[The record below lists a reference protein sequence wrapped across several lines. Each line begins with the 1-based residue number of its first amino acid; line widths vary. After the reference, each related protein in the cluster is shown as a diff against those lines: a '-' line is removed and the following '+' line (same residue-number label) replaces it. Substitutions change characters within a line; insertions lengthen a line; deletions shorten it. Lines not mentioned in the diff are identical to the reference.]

1 MRNIGRNTE
10 HASTASRRDA
20 ILVKKNYTLYR
31 ETEIISDN
39 TKTGPNG
46 EDAGEMV
53 INVGP
58 QHPATHGV
66 LHLVITLQGETI
78 KKMEPHLG
86 YIHRSIEK
94 MCESLSYRQFIYVTS
109 RMDYLSAHINNH
121 ACAMCVEKGLQIE
134 IPPRAQVIRVLMGEL
149 TRVASHELWWGALA
163 MDVGA
168 FTPFFYAFRERE
180 TINDIMEETC
190 GARLTMNYMVPGGVM
205 YDLHPNFQQRVKDF
219 IKLFKSKIDE
229 YDDLVTGNI
238 IFQNRTK
245 GIGVISKEDAISFGC
260 TGPVG
265 RGSGVHCDI
274 RKLYPYE
281 VYDKVQ
287 FEEIIETAGD
297 SFARYLVRIK
307 EMRQSIHIIE
317 QLIDNIPEGDF
328 QAKTK
333 AVLKL
338 PKGEFYSRVE
348 TARGELGVYIV
359 SEGGTTPYRIKFRSP
374 GFSNLS
380 ALEHMVRG
388 SKIGDLMATMGTL
401 DLVIPDIDR

>member
-1 MRNIGRNTE
+1 MVEEIGTTE
-10 HASTASRRDA
+10 EGDL
-20 ILVKKNYTLYR
+20 I
-31 ETEIISDN
+31 
-39 TKTGPNG
+39 
-46 EDAGEMV
+46 

-66 LHLVITLQGETI
+66 LHLVITVNGETI
-78 KKMEPHLG
+78 KKVEPHLG

-94 MCESLSYRQFIYVTS
+94 MCESLTYRQFIYVTS

-121 ACAMCVEKGLQIE
+121 ACALCVEKGLQVE
-134 IPPRAQVIRVLMGEL
+134 IPPRAQVIRVLMDEL
-149 TRVASHELWWGALA
+149 TRIASHELWWGAMA
-163 MDVGA
+163 MDLGA
-168 FTPFFYAFRERE
+168 FTPFFHAFRERE
-180 TINDIMEETC
+180 TISDIMEETC

-205 YDLHPNFQQRVKDF
+205 ADLHPNFQKRVKEF
-219 IKLFKSKIDE
+219 IALYKLKINE
-229 YDDLVTGNI
+229 YAELVTGNI
-238 IFQNRTK
+238 IFQNRMK
-245 GIGVISKEDAISFGC
+245 GVGYLSAEDAISYGC
-260 TGPVG
+260 SGPTA
-265 RGSGVHCDI
+265 RGSGVSCDI
-274 RKLYPYE
+274 RKLSPYE
-281 VYDKVQ
+281 VYDKVE
-287 FEEIIETAGD
+287 FDEVLEPEGD
-297 SFARYLVRIK
+297 SFARYMVRIR
-307 EMRQSIHIIE
+307 EMNQSIKIIE

-380 ALEHMVRG
+380 ALDHMARG
-388 SKIGDLMATMGTL
+388 HLLGDLVAMMGTL

>member
-1 MRNIGRNTE
+1 
-10 HASTASRRDA
+10 
-20 ILVKKNYTLYR
+20 
-31 ETEIISDN
+31 
-39 TKTGPNG
+39 
-46 EDAGEMV
+46 
-53 INVGP
+53 
-58 QHPATHGV
+58 
-66 LHLVITLQGETI
+66 VITLNGETI
-78 KKMEPHLG
+78 KKVEPHLG

-121 ACAMCVEKGLQIE
+121 ACSMCIEKGLQIE
-134 IPPRAQVIRVLMGEL
+134 VPPRAKVIRVLMDEL
-149 TRVASHELWWGALA
+149 TRIASHELWWGAMA
-163 MDVGA
+163 MDLGA

-205 YDLHPNFQQRVKDF
+205 FDLHPNFQRRVKEF
-219 IKLFKSKIDE
+219 IQLFKSKIDE

-238 IFQNRTK
+238 IFQIRTK
-245 GIGVISKEDAISFGC
+245 GVGVLSKEDAISYGC
-260 TGPVG
+260 TGPVA
-265 RGSGVHCDI
+265 RGSGVSCDI
-274 RKLYPYE
+274 RKIYPYE
-281 VYDKVQ
+281 VYDQVE
-287 FEEIIETAGD
+287 FDEIIETAGD
-297 SFARYLVRIK
+297 SFARYMVRVR
-307 EMRQSIHIIE
+307 EMHQSIRIIE

-338 PKGEFYSRVE
+338 PKGEFYTRAE
-348 TARGELGVYIV
+348 TARGEFGIYIV

-380 ALEHMVRG
+380 ALDHMVRG
-388 SKIGDLMATMGTL
+388 NKLGDLMATMGTL

>member
-1 MRNIGRNTE
+1 M
-10 HASTASRRDA
+10 
-20 ILVKKNYTLYR
+20 YR
-31 ETEIISDN
+31 QTDIISDN
-39 TKTGPNG
+39 RTSADEG
-46 EDAGEMV
+46 EFV

-66 LHLVITLQGETI
+66 LHLVITLSGETI
-78 KKMEPHLG
+78 KKVEPHLG

-121 ACAMCVEKGLQIE
+121 ACALCVEKGLQVE
-134 IPPRAQVIRVLMGEL
+134 IPERAKVIRVLMDEL
-149 TRVASHELWWGALA
+149 TRIASHELWWGAMA
-163 MDVGA
+163 MDLGA
-168 FTPFFYAFRERE
+168 FTPFFHAFRERE

-205 YDLHPNFQQRVKDF
+205 QDIHPNFQKRVKDF
-219 IKLFKSKIDE
+219 IQLYKKKIHE
-229 YDDLVTGNI
+229 YDELVTGNV
-238 IFQNRTK
+238 IFQNRMKNVGMLTA
-245 GIGVISKEDAISFGC
+245 EDAISYGC
-260 TGPVG
+260 TGPTA
-265 RGSGVHCDI
+265 RGSGVSCDI
-274 RKLYPYE
+274 RKTYPYE
-281 VYDKVQ
+281 IYNKLEFDEVL
-287 FEEIIETAGD
+287 ETGCD
-297 SFARYLVRIK
+297 SFARYLIRIR
-307 EMRQSIHIIE
+307 EMNQSIRIIE

-338 PKGEFYSRVE
+338 PKGEFYTRVE

-380 ALEHMVRG
+380 VLDHIARG
-388 SKIGDLMATMGTL
+388 SKIGDLVAMMGTL

>member
-1 MRNIGRNTE
+1 
-10 HASTASRRDA
+10 
-20 ILVKKNYTLYR
+20 LYR
-31 ETEIISDN
+31 ETQIVKAN
-39 TKTGPNG
+39 TLVSPTGG
-46 EDAGEMV
+46 DLEGAAIDAGELV

-78 KKMEPHLG
+78 KKVEPHLG

-121 ACAMCVEKGLQIE
+121 GCALCVEKGLQLE
-134 IPPRAQVIRVLMGEL
+134 IPPRAQVIRVLMDEL
-149 TRVASHELWWGALA
+149 TRIASHELWWGALG
-163 MDVGA
+163 MDLGA

-205 YDLHPNFQQRVKDF
+205 YDIHPNFQKRVKDF
-219 IKLFKSKIDE
+219 IQLFNSKIDE

-238 IFQNRTK
+238 IFQNRT
-245 GIGVISKEDAISFGC
+245 IGVGVLSREDAISFGC

-265 RGSGVHCDI
+265 RASGVACDI

-281 VYDKVQ
+281 VYDKVS
-287 FEEIIETAGD
+287 FDEIIETGGD
-297 SFARYLVRIK
+297 SYARYLVRMK
-307 EMRQSIHIIE
+307 ELRQSIRIIE

-380 ALEHMVRG
+380 TLDHMSRG
-388 SKIGDLMATMGTL
+388 CKIGDLMAIMGTL

>member
-1 MRNIGRNTE
+1 M
-10 HASTASRRDA
+10 
-20 ILVKKNYTLYR
+20 YR
-31 ETEIISDN
+31 ETEILQGNIQVTPSGAIEESGN
-39 TKTGPNG
+39 L
-46 EDAGEMV
+46 V

-66 LHLVITLQGETI
+66 LHLVITLDGETI
-78 KKMEPHLG
+78 TKVEPHLG

-94 MCESLSYRQFIYVTS
+94 MCESLNYRQFIYSTS
-109 RMDYLSAHINNH
+109 RMDYLSAHMNNH
-121 ACAMCVEKGLQIE
+121 ACAMTVEKGLQIE
-134 IPPRAQVIRVLMGEL
+134 VPRRAQVIRVLMDEL
-149 TRVASHELWWGALA
+149 TRIASHELWWGAMA
-163 MDVGA
+163 MDLGA

-180 TINDIMEETC
+180 VINDIMEETC
-190 GARLTMNYMVPGGVM
+190 GARLTMNYMVPGGVAF
-205 YDLHPNFQQRVKDF
+205 DLHPNFQQRVKDF
-219 IKLFKSKIDE
+219 IKLFKSKIHE
-229 YDDLVTGNI
+229 YDELVTGNV
-238 IFQNRTK
+238 IFQNRTQGV
-245 GIGVISKEDAISFGC
+245 GILSREDAISYGC
-260 TGPVG
+260 SGPVA
-265 RGSGVHCDI
+265 RASGFACDV

-281 VYDKVQ
+281 VYSELQ
-287 FEEIIETAGD
+287 FDEVMETAGD
-297 SFARYLVRIK
+297 SFARYMVRVN
-307 EMRQSIHIIE
+307 EMHQSVRIIE

-359 SEGGTTPYRIKFRSP
+359 SEGGMTPYRIKFRSP

-380 ALEHMVRG
+380 ALEHMARG

>member
-1 MRNIGRNTE
+1 M
-10 HASTASRRDA
+10 
-20 ILVKKNYTLYR
+20 YR
-31 ETEIISDN
+31 ETTIISDSSSIPPS
-39 TKTGPNG
+39 GG
-46 EDAGEMV
+46 GVAGDFV

-66 LHLVITLQGETI
+66 LHLVITLNGETI
-78 KKMEPHLG
+78 KKVEPHLG
-86 YIHRSIEK
+86 FIHRSIEK
-94 MCESLSYRQFIYVTS
+94 MCESLTYRQFIYVTS

-121 ACAMCVEKGLQIE
+121 GCALCVEKGMQIE
-134 IPPRAQVIRVLMGEL
+134 IPARAQVIRVLVDEL
-149 TRVASHELWWGALA
+149 TRIASHELWWGAMA
-163 MDVGA
+163 MDLGA
-168 FTPFFYAFRERE
+168 FTPFFHAFRERE

-190 GARLTMNYMVPGGVM
+190 GARLTMNYIVPGGVM
-205 YDLHPNFQQRVKDF
+205 YDLHPDFQKKVKEF
-219 IKLFKSKIDE
+219 IQLYKRKVHE
-229 YDDLVTGNI
+229 YDELVTGNI
-238 IFQNRTK
+238 IFQNRMK
-245 GIGVISKEDAISFGC
+245 NVGVISAEDAISWGC
-260 TGPVG
+260 TGPTA
-265 RGSGVHCDI
+265 RGSGVSCDI

-287 FEEIIETAGD
+287 FDEILETGGD
-297 SFARYLVRIK
+297 SFARYMVRVREMNESIK
-307 EMRQSIHIIE
+307 IIE
-317 QLIDNIPEGDF
+317 QLIDTIPEGDF

-380 ALEHMVRG
+380 ILDHMIRG
-388 SKIGDLMATMGTL
+388 GKIGDLIAAMGTL

>member
-1 MRNIGRNTE
+1 MVEEIGTTE
-10 HASTASRRDA
+10 EGDL
-20 ILVKKNYTLYR
+20 I
-31 ETEIISDN
+31 
-39 TKTGPNG
+39 
-46 EDAGEMV
+46 

-66 LHLVITLQGETI
+66 LHLVITINGETI
-78 KKMEPHLG
+78 KKVEPHLG

-121 ACAMCVEKGLQIE
+121 ACALCVEKGLQVE
-134 IPPRAQVIRVLMGEL
+134 IPKRAQVIRVLMDEL
-149 TRVASHELWWGALA
+149 TRIASHELWWGAMA
-163 MDVGA
+163 MDLGA
-168 FTPFFYAFRERE
+168 FTPFFHAFRERE
-180 TINDIMEETC
+180 SINDIMEETC

-205 YDLHPNFQQRVKDF
+205 ADLHPNFQKRVKDF
-219 IKLFKSKIDE
+219 LGEYKLKINE
-229 YDDLVTGNI
+229 YAELVTGNV
-238 IFQNRTK
+238 IFQNRMK
-245 GIGVISKEDAISFGC
+245 GVGYLTAEDAISYGC
-260 TGPVG
+260 TGPTA
-265 RGSGVHCDI
+265 RGSGVSCDI

-281 VYDKVQ
+281 VYDKLEFDEVL
-287 FEEIIETAGD
+287 ETEGD
-297 SFARYLVRIK
+297 SFARYMVRMR
-307 EMRQSIHIIE
+307 EMNQSIQIIE

-333 AVLKL
+333 AVIKL

-348 TARGELGVYIV
+348 TARGELGVYLV

-380 ALEHMVRG
+380 ALDQMARG
-388 SKIGDLMATMGTL
+388 HLLGDLVAMMGTL